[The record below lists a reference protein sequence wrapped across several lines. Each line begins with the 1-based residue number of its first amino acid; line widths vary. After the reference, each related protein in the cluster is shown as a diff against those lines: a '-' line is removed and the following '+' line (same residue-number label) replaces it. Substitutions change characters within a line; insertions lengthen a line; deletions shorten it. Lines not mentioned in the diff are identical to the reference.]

1 MERTANHKYEYPGY
15 PANIELMSVTLDVL
29 KLSGW
34 LNANARCR
42 VEKRA

>member
-1 MERTANHKYEYPGY
+1 MERTANHKYEMEY